1 MPLFHEARISLE
13 LVDLNAAHLLL
24 PHSSHLLVFV
34 IAAGRVVCLRIR
46 LLVKLLQVSLHVE
59 LLLRLIERVN
69 ASLEELMLDSV
80 VLFL

>member
-24 PHSSHLLVFV
+24 PHGRHLFVLVV
-34 IAAGRVVCLRIR
+34 AAGRVVCLIVR
-46 LLVKLLQVSLHVE
+46 LLLKLLQVSLHVE
-59 LLLRLIERVN
+59 LLLGLIERVN